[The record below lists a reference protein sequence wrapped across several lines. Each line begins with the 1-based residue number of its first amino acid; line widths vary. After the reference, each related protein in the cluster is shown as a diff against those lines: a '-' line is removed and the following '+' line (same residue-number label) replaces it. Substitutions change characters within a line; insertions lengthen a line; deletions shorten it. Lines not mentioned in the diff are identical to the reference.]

1 MYVEF
6 ELGLSFDSRF
16 DLFIQNV
23 AFVFVELFRKHSDDA
38 IALLALEGKENNE
51 RILREATVQGGVP
64 HLPVNLRIGYIKDSL
79 EGTAAERKPKSV
91 PHQTFRA
98 VTTDDIFRRDC
109 LRRVVRR
116 FDLGRNAI
124 RVLRKTLEFGLPQNV
139 SLLALQVF
147 VKKSFSFALLQHQH
161 KWKRA
166 QSLPDVGK
174 IELTAYLS
182 V

>member
-51 RILREATVQGGVP
+51 RILREANVQGVVT

-79 EGTAAERKPKSV
+79 ERTGGEGKHQSWPAPPSRCRYTAA
-91 PHQTFRA
+91 
-98 VTTDDIFRRDC
+98 
-109 LRRVVRR
+109 
-116 FDLGRNAI
+116 
-124 RVLRKTLEFGLPQNV
+124 
-139 SLLALQVF
+139 
-147 VKKSFSFALLQHQH
+147 
-161 KWKRA
+161 
-166 QSLPDVGK
+166 
-174 IELTAYLS
+174 LS
-182 V
+182 